1 MFNIKN
7 IAALAAVI
15 AQIGVAIAQGGAW
28 AQCGGKGWAGATTCV
43 SGYTFYSQCIPGTAL
58 PASTKT
64 TAVAIPTTLST
75 SKVPAA
81 STTPP
86 ATSPTG
92 GPLSVGSSTGGTG
105 SIDAKFRAKGK
116 KYFGI
121 ATDQG
126 LLTTGSNAALIQANF
141 GAVSP
146 ENSMKWDATESTQNK
161 FTFSQADYLVDFA
174 TKNGKVIRGHT
185 LLWHSQLPNWVA
197 SITSASTLTAV
208 LENHIANVMGRYK
221 GKIYAW
227 DVINEMFEEN
237 GSLRVDVWS
246 KVLGES
252 FVSIAFNAAKK
263 ADPQAKLYINDY
275 NLDSATYAKVTTGM
289 VAHVKKWLAA
299 GIPIDGIGSQAHLQA
314 GQGAA
319 AQGALQALA
328 ASGVSEVAVTELDIV
343 NAGSSDYVSVVNG
356 CLNTPKCIGI
366 TVWGLRDPDSWRASN
381 NPLLFDASY
390 NKKAAYNAIIAAL

>member
-43 SGYTFYSQCIPGTAL
+43 SGYTCTYSNDSL

-174 TKNGKVIRGHT
+174 TKN
-185 LLWHSQLPNWVA
+185 
-197 SITSASTLTAV
+197 AV

-328 ASGVSEVAVTELDIV
+328 ASGVSEVAVTERKLYF
-343 NAGSSDYVSVVNG
+343 A
-356 CLNTPKCIGI
+356 
-366 TVWGLRDPDSWRASN
+366 
-381 NPLLFDASY
+381 
-390 NKKAAYNAIIAAL
+390 